1 MMETSSEPQANPYL
15 SGPIAPLFFKT
26 AAPIVL
32 LMLVSGL
39 FTVVDAIFLGV
50 YVGPRALAAVTLA
63 GSFFFVLFLTG
74 AGFGWAVMPLVAT
87 AAAEGDET
95 SARRATRMGLWL
107 SLLYAALMMPLLL
120 TRPTQSS

>member
-50 YVGPRALAAVTLA
+50 YVGPRALAAVTLVFPLFMAHPDLMPARWQKAVAQAADDTTLARLVCDYIA
-63 GSFFFVLFLTG
+63 GMTDRFALQEHQRLIRG
-74 AGFGWAVMPLVAT
+74 
-87 AAAEGDET
+87 AAA
-95 SARRATRMGLWL
+95 
-107 SLLYAALMMPLLL
+107 
-120 TRPTQSS
+120 